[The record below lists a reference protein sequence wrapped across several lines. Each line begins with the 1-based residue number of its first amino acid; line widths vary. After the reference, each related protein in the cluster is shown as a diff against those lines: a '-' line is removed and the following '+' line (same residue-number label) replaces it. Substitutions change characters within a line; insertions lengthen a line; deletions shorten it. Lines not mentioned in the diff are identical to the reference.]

1 MTDKNKL
8 RKYTLYL
15 PHMDFQEFEMW
26 RGNYTQSE
34 FIINAVK
41 DKIEKNKA
49 ELKSLLTEKKNE
61 VLKLISEHGADL
73 TRVLLQA
80 KYKMVIPPKF
90 LEENFD
96 DEIAKNSTKNYAVKV
111 D

>member
-1 MTDKNKL
+1 
-8 RKYTLYL
+8 
-15 PHMDFQEFEMW
+15 MDFQEFEMW
-26 RGNYTQSE
+26 RGDHTQSE
-34 FIINAVK
+34 FIISAVK
-41 DKIEKNKA
+41 EKIEKNKT
-49 ELKSLLTEKKNE
+49 ELRSLLTEKRNE
-61 VLKLISEHGADL
+61 VLKLIGEHGAHL
-73 TRVLLQA
+73 TRVLLQE